1 MMLFCSRFLGPGD
14 STALFQMPG
23 SSGWSYWETLHSLA
37 FKQPGQLRFG
47 KLFEGTCASWV
58 KMIFFICFLLR

>member
-14 STALFQMPG
+14 STALFQMPV

-37 FKQPGQLRFG
+37 FKQPGQLRSG
-47 KLFEGTCASWV
+47 KLFAGTCAS
-58 KMIFFICFLLR
+58 